1 MATKQTGT
9 IDSKLKN
16 TWQLVGR
23 MYNMEA
29 SLHDITIP
37 IAHFL
42 LNIDSRKGS
51 FASDIAPNLGTES
64 TSLSRIILSL
74 EEKKLIT
81 RKEDKTDKRRIKL
94 ILTKKGQNKKDIAK
108 KMITDF
114 NKIIYAKIGNKKVND
129 FFETIDKINEVAE
142 ERINY
147 LKDK

>member
-1 MATKQTGT
+1 MATQQTGT

-42 LNIDSRKGS
+42 LNIDSKKGS
-51 FASDIAPNLGTES
+51 YASDIAPSLGTES

-74 EEKKLIT
+74 EEKKLIL
-81 RKEDKTDKRRIKL
+81 RKEDKEDKRRIKL
-94 ILTKKGQNKKDIAK
+94 ILTSKGQNKKDIAK
-108 KMITDF
+108 KMIVDF
-114 NKIIYAKIGNKKVND
+114 NKMITAKVGSKKMQD
-129 FFETIDKINEVAE
+129 LFETMDKINAIAE
-142 ERINY
+142 ERIKS